1 MKTVLIIGM
10 GRFGHHLTNNMISLG
25 NEVMIVDKDESRLE
39 DLTKLISN
47 IKIGDCTNEDVLRSF
62 GVANF
67 DICFVCI
74 GTNFQSSLEITSL
87 LKELGAKYV
96 ISQATRDIHAKFLL
110 KNGADEVIYP
120 NRDSAE
126 KLAIRVSNDNLYD
139 YVELDNEYSIYEIP
153 ALRQWLGKT
162 IKQTNV
168 RAAFHVYIIGIKK
181 EYKNN
186 INSKRNDLKIIGITG
201 SRGKSTTA
209 LMIHKY
215 LKSSGYKST
224 LYSSV
229 MVDSP
234 ASHLKK
240 NEAYEVAVRDEESL
254 ISIIEEVGA
263 YGAEYLVLEVNESS
277 LEKGFLKDVPFDVRV
292 LTNLNPKHNL
302 EQYSEEQYVDLKK
315 SFFKDIEDDCKCV
328 FGFQDYS
335 KELLDELLQLNSY
348 PKFVCSSNYIATLK
362 GLDKEKVKCL
372 LTGLDA
378 DISGMKLK
386 FNLND
391 DTYKMDTTLMMS
403 HNAFNILVALT
414 TLDVIGVLNVKKFES
429 ALNQL
434 VIPGRAEVYRVNG
447 RLIIVDSHL
456 PAMLDCLKEL
466 KEQGKVNKIKVVV
479 GSMGHGYKHWEERF
493 KTQEFASQRK
503 DVRKYAMSLLIG
515 IADYVYLTESDSGK
529 ENPIDICN
537 ELEADLDGKVQ
548 SLIILDR
555 EEAIKQAV
563 LDSEEGDVVFISGRG
578 NRRILCNSET
588 TFKLVKDSEVVEN
601 VIRELGW

>member
-1 MKTVLIIGM
+1 MKLFKV
-10 GRFGHHLTNNMISLG
+10 
-25 NEVMIVDKDESRLE
+25 K
-39 DLTKLISN
+39 
-47 IKIGDCTNEDVLRSF
+47 
-62 GVANF
+62 
-67 DICFVCI
+67 
-74 GTNFQSSLEITSL
+74 
-87 LKELGAKYV
+87 
-96 ISQATRDIHAKFLL
+96 
-110 KNGADEVIYP
+110 
-120 NRDSAE
+120 E
-126 KLAIRVSNDNLYD
+126 KL
-139 YVELDNEYSIYEIP
+139 EKK
-153 ALRQWLGKT
+153 Q
-162 IKQTNV
+162 IKK
-168 RAAFHVYIIGIKK
+168 RGIKAEFK
-181 EYKNN
+181 NANKKINNN
-186 INSKRNDLKIIGITG
+186 IKIIGITG

-209 LMIHKY
+209 VMIHNY
-215 LKSSGYKST
+215 LKFLGYKST

-234 ASHLKK
+234 ASYLKK
-240 NEAYEVAVRDEESL
+240 NEAYEVAVRDEAAL
-254 ISIIEEVGA
+254 ISIIEEVEA

-302 EQYSEEQYVDLKK
+302 EQYSEEQYVELKK
-315 SFFKDIEDDCKCV
+315 SFFNDIEDDCKCV
-328 FGFQDYS
+328 IGFQDYD
-335 KELLDELLQLNSY
+335 KELLDELLKTNKY
-348 PKFVCSSNYIATLK
+348 PKFICASNYVATLK
-362 GLDKEKVKCL
+362 GLEKEKVTCL
-372 LTGLDA
+372 LTGLDT

-414 TLDVIGVLNVKKFES
+414 TLDVIDVLNVKKFES

-479 GSMGHGYKHWEERF
+479 GSMGHGYKHWEEKF
-493 KTQEFASQRK
+493 KTKEFVTQRK
-503 DVRKYAMSLLIG
+503 EVRKYAMSLLIG

-529 ENPIDICN
+529 ENPINIC
-537 ELEADLDGKVQ
+537 EEMKSYLSDEV
-548 SLIILDR
+548 SSTIIVDR
-555 EEAIKQAV
+555 EEAIKQAI

-588 TFKLVKDSEVVEN
+588 TFKLVKDSEVVEK
-601 VIRELGW
+601 VIKELGW